1 MENISENTNKKE
13 ILFTDVVH
21 QNYMDELKQFTVMF
35 RLLENQNYSRRIHFE
50 IEITNRGEHI
60 IIHNPLYFLQWQI
73 NDQNKNKVVEYL
85 KPPVVLLN
93 KGNSKY
99 TSDDFNF
106 TLKSIYLNNKEIE
119 MTEMLNNK
127 QVQFNNETTM
137 ICEIVL
143 ESQLEKGQYYFNP
156 LLSLVSTTT
165 KKGGGRKLKINDIR
179 ILLE

>member
-1 MENISENTNKKE
+1 
-13 ILFTDVVH
+13 
-21 QNYMDELKQFTVMF
+21 
-35 RLLENQNYSRRIHFE
+35 
-50 IEITNRGEHI
+50 
-60 IIHNPLYFLQWQI
+60 
-73 NDQNKNKVVEYL
+73 
-85 KPPVVLLN
+85 
-93 KGNSKY
+93 
-99 TSDDFNF
+99 
-106 TLKSIYLNNKEIE
+106 